1 MKKIGF
7 IDYRLDEWHAN
18 NYPAWIRQ
26 ANEALGTDYCVAYG
40 WAEEAEPEGLLS
52 TAAWCAKFGA
62 QPCDTLEEAAEAA
75 DAHIAETDGDC
86 TIQLFGRVSGR
97 RYEPCSDFVTA

>member
-1 MKKIGF
+1 MKKYF
-7 IDYRLDEWHAN
+7 LADT
-18 NYPAWIRQ
+18 
-26 ANEALGTDYCVAYG
+26 EAG
-40 WAEEAEPEGLLS
+40 WY
-52 TAAWCAKFGA
+52 

>member
-1 MKKIGF
+1 MKKYKVFDSEAGW
-7 IDYRLDEWHAN
+7 YR
-18 NYPAWIRQ
+18 
-26 ANEALGTDYCVAYG
+26 
-40 WAEEAEPEGLLS
+40 
-52 TAAWCAKFGA
+52 
-62 QPCDTLEEAAEAA
+62 PCDTLEEAAEAA